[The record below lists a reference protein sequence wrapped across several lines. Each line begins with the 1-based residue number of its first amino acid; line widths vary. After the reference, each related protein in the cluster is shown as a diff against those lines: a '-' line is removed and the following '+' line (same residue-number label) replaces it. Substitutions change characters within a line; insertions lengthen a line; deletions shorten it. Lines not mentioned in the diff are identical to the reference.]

1 MLRGRLPELSLCLS
15 ARIVCAYTRNT
26 YCACN
31 FHILHVTP
39 DVKIHPRNQENP
51 SNVTRPSSRL
61 RGVGSGDETS
71 ADSTAVDCIQ
81 CPRKVCHVSL
91 SYLLCLEP
99 SLVPRLSTTR
109 GKERLITLLD
119 FLGPSTFPSSEFEL
133 ANQIAAFLIQPR
145 ALPLQRQFI
154 CGNGNLAI

>member
-1 MLRGRLPELSLCLS
+1 MLRGSLPELSLCLS

-61 RGVGSGDETS
+61 RGVGSGAETS
-71 ADSTAVDCIQ
+71 SRDYHCAWFKGHARYNVCAREYTVRRQKARDRGYIHDRNLRRRSVCASTRPPGRPASNKNGVVMNFTIYRRDT
-81 CPRKVCHVSL
+81 
-91 SYLLCLEP
+91 EA
-99 SLVPRLSTTR
+99 
-109 GKERLITLLD
+109 
-119 FLGPSTFPSSEFEL
+119 PSSKL
-133 ANQIAAFLIQPR
+133 KKAGYMAFD
-145 ALPLQRQFI
+145 
-154 CGNGNLAI
+154 